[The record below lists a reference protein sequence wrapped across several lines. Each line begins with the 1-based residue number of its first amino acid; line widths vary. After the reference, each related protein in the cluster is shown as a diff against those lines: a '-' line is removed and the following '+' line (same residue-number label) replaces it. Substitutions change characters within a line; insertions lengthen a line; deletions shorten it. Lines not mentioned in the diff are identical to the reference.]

1 MVPDTPDARTMAP
14 KRVRRRR
21 ICAFKGDVRLNLDT
35 NIFNSFSCP
44 ILDTGLEDENI
55 KDNSDMTHGCAPMEV
70 PDAPAKSTRRR
81 TCGFKSKLCLNM
93 HTNYFAALK
102 FVTFQIDREI
112 DYGDDLHDIEPPE
125 DDFDIEDAA
134 GKFTFK

>member
-1 MVPDTPDARTMAP
+1 MILASPQDMPRTP

-21 ICAFKGDVRLNLDT
+21 ICAFKGDVRLNLNT

-44 ILDTGLEDENI
+44 VLDAGLEDE
-55 KDNSDMTHGCAPMEV
+55 DVREDSDITHGCAPMEV

-112 DYGDDLHDIEPPE
+112 DYGADFGDLECQE
-125 DDFDIEDAA
+125 DVLDIEDAA